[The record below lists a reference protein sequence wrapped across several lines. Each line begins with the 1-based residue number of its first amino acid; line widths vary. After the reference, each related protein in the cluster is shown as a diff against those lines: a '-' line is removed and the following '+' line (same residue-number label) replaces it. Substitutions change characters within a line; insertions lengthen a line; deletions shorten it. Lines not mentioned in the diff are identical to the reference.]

1 MPKVLVLPEHI
12 ASQIAAGE
20 VVERPASVVKELV
33 ENSLDAGAT
42 QIEIA
47 ISSQCRDIR
56 IADNGCGMDP
66 DDAVLAFQRHATSK
80 IRSADDLWALRS
92 FGFRGEALPSIASIA
107 RVSCTTRTRDAQCGV
122 RIESADGKL
131 TSVETGCAPGTVM
144 EIQDLFYNV
153 PARMNFLKKAA
164 TEFGHIQEIVQSLAV
179 AHPEVAFH
187 LLNQGQTSLKTTGS
201 NDLSQTVAEAGLL
214 SAQSDLYEIDYQDS
228 NAGVRITGRV
238 ARPLHFRGDRK
249 GILAMVNRRPV
260 RCHLTYKALEY
271 AYSDLIPRGR
281 HPLAVV
287 SIDIEP
293 DRVDVN
299 IHPTKKEIK
308 YSSGNEV
315 YLAIQRAL
323 VQALR
328 REVNAQRELELSIS
342 EPAYDAPSNHPSS
355 AENSPTQISFKE
367 QLAYV
372 PSIPRSQSVREQAP
386 AGYDTSRARPS
397 VAFNNVETQE
407 IADASLAPSED
418 QDAVS
423 VFETGLPADWRI
435 AGYIHNTYI
444 VIETGDGMILVEQH
458 IAHERTL
465 YERLLAAQ
473 TSAGRISD
481 HSQRLIV
488 SAPLALSPE
497 QVATLE
503 QHAPVLRKLGFDFDW
518 TEDRTQ
524 AVCTEVPL
532 ELAYKNYPS
541 VVQEMLDQFATVD
554 SANIELEATKS
565 IACQSAIKNGMPL
578 SERQIVELLINWLA
592 TPRNDTCPHGRPI
605 VLKMTHDKLFQL
617 FHPA

>member
-1 MPKVLVLPEHI
+1 
-12 ASQIAAGE
+12 
-20 VVERPASVVKELV
+20 
-33 ENSLDAGAT
+33 
-42 QIEIA
+42 
-47 ISSQCRDIR
+47 
-56 IADNGCGMDP
+56 
-66 DDAVLAFQRHATSK
+66 
-80 IRSADDLWALRS
+80 
-92 FGFRGEALPSIASIA
+92 
-107 RVSCTTRTRDAQCGV
+107 
-122 RIESADGKL
+122 
-131 TSVETGCAPGTVM
+131 
-144 EIQDLFYNV
+144 
-153 PARMNFLKKAA
+153 MNFMKKAA

-187 LLNQGQTSLKTTGS
+187 LINQGQTALKTTGS
-201 NDLSQTVAEAGLL
+201 NDLSQTVSEAGLL
-214 SAQSDLYEIDYQDS
+214 SAQSDLYEIDYHDA

-287 SIDIEP
+287 AIDIEP

-308 YSSGNEV
+308 YSAGNEV

-323 VQALR
+323 VLALR
-328 REVNAQRELELSIS
+328 QETNAQRELELSRT
-342 EPAYDAPSNHPSS
+342 EPAYSAASS
-355 AENSPTQISFKE
+355 EITRDYDSPAQISFKE

-372 PSIPRSQSVREQAP
+372 PSISTSHSVQEQAP
-386 AGYDTSRARPS
+386 ARYDISRERPS

-407 IADASLAPSED
+407 IAAGIAGTTEALA

-444 VIETGDGMILVEQH
+444 VIETTDGMILVEQH

-465 YERLLAAQ
+465 YERLLAGQ
-473 TSAGRISD
+473 TSAGRICD

-497 QVATLE
+497 QSATLE

-518 TEDRTQ
+518 TEDRKQ

-532 ELAYKNYPS
+532 ELAYKNYPA

-578 SERQIVELLINWLA
+578 SERQIVELLTNWLA